1 MERVEG
7 PEGSR
12 PRRPSLGRA
21 SGPRPH
27 SGTLTFFR
35 GCHFIIFVQPICGT
49 SRCWLGAG
57 GRCRAAA
64 TPSHAACLP
73 PPNSFPYSP
82 RRERAQRVQSFR
94 LQFSEVSPNQ
104 EHAPH
109 GARKSQQQPEYS
121 SQSGAFSPRAS
132 ARKRSLQQ
140 GVSKPTQ
147 RPSLREEPEDASRCR
162 NPVGFLP
169 SKPLL
174 TNSPLLKKRLDKQ
187 SNPHAQPGAIPKIL
201 SVFLVCKI

>member
-1 MERVEG
+1 MEHQDAG
-7 PEGSR
+7 WG
-12 PRRPSLGRA
+12 
-21 SGPRPH
+21 
-27 SGTLTFFR
+27 
-35 GCHFIIFVQPICGT
+35 
-49 SRCWLGAG
+49 LGADAG
-57 GRCRAAA
+57 QRRLQVMLP
-64 TPSHAACLP
+64 PSHPLIL
-73 PPNSFPYSP
+73 SHIHREGKEP
-82 RRERAQRVQSFR
+82 RRVQSFR
-94 LQFSEVSPNQ
+94 LQFNEVSPNQ

-109 GARKSQQQPEYS
+109 GARKSQQQPAYS

-140 GVSKPTQ
+140 GVSKPAQ
-147 RPSLREEPEDASRCR
+147 RPSLREEPENASCYR

-187 SNPHAQPGAIPKIL
+187 SNPHTQPGAIPKIL

>member
-1 MERVEG
+1 MTQIRLG
-7 PEGSR
+7 NSSLRNWPKSQRDRAIWTCPSSKLWKGWR
-12 PRRPSLGRA
+12 DPRAAAPSRPSLGRA

-132 ARKRSLQQ
+132 ARKRSLQ
-140 GVSKPTQ
+140 
-147 RPSLREEPEDASRCR
+147 
-162 NPVGFLP
+162 
-169 SKPLL
+169 
-174 TNSPLLKKRLDKQ
+174 
-187 SNPHAQPGAIPKIL
+187 
-201 SVFLVCKI
+201 